1 MRTEK
6 SNSQNSELEFHD
18 LWLMNYRHSYITI
31 CTDTLASDGLVPV
44 PDQELPGGLQAG
56 LLNVEGPSHFEQP
69 NDAGVGTLIKAR
81 VKPNYSQEIDVFEL
95 QNCTF

>member
-6 SNSQNSELEFHD
+6 SNSQNRELEFHH
-18 LWLMNYRHSYITI
+18 LWLMNYRYSCTTI
-31 CTDTLASDGLVPV
+31 CTDPLPSDGLIPV

-69 NDAGVGTLIKAR
+69 NDPEVGELIKAR
-81 VKPNYSQEIDVFEL
+81 VAVTYLGPDVFRLEDC
-95 QNCTF
+95 NFN